1 MQPGYPEPLPPP
13 RQPVRVSLESTT
25 APTVTYVIMGVTG
38 LIYLLQM
45 LSQTLYGQD
54 YVAIAGMKINE
65 LIYAGQYYR
74 LFTPMLL
81 HGSALHIGFNMY
93 ALFVIGT
100 RLERVIGHQRMI
112 MLYLVGGFA
121 GNVLSFLFQPNP
133 SLGAS
138 TAVFA
143 ILAAEGVFVYQNR
156 QYISNA
162 QGMLTNIVSVA
173 AINLLLGM
181 SGGIDNWGHL
191 GGLLGGLLFTW
202 IAGPKIG
209 VQEDQYPLTLGD
221 TRKTSDVMIASV
233 VVLAIF
239 GALALYKLL
248 FIAPTFLR

>member
-13 RQPVRVSLESTT
+13 RQPVRVSLEQAT
-25 APTVTYVIMGVTG
+25 APTVTYAIMGVTG

-81 HGSALHIGFNMY
+81 HGSLLHIGFNMY

-112 MLYLVGGFA
+112 LLYLVGGFA
-121 GNVLSFLFQPNP
+121 GNVVSFLFQPAP

-138 TAVFA
+138 TAIFG
-143 ILAAEGVFVYQNR
+143 ILAAEGVFIYQNR
-156 QYISNA
+156 QYLANA

-209 VQEDQYPLTLGD
+209 VQEDEYPPTLGD
-221 TRKTSDVMIASV
+221 TRKTKDVMMASIL
-233 VVLAIF
+233 VLGIF

>member
-1 MQPGYPEPLPPP
+1 
-13 RQPVRVSLESTT
+13 VRVSLEQAT
-25 APTVTYVIMGVTG
+25 APTVTYAIMGVTG

-81 HGSALHIGFNMY
+81 HGSLLHIGFNMY

-112 MLYLVGGFA
+112 LLYLVGGFA
-121 GNVLSFLFQPNP
+121 GNVVSFLFQPAP

-138 TAVFA
+138 TAIFG
-143 ILAAEGVFVYQNR
+143 ILAAEGVFIYQNR
-156 QYISNA
+156 QYLANA

-209 VQEDQYPLTLGD
+209 VQEDEYPPTLGD
-221 TRKTSDVMIASV
+221 TRKTKDVMMASLL
-233 VVLAIF
+233 VLGIF

-248 FIAPTFLR
+248 FIAPTSLR

>member
-13 RQPVRVSLESTT
+13 RPPVRVSLVETT
-25 APTVTYVIMGVTG
+25 SPTVTYVIMAATG
-38 LIYLLQM
+38 LVYVLQM

-54 YVAIAGMKINE
+54 YVAIAGMKINH

-81 HGSALHIGFNMY
+81 HGSVLHIGFNMY

-112 MLYLVGGFA
+112 FLYLVGGFA
-121 GNVLSFLFQPNP
+121 GNVMSFLFQPNP

-138 TAVFA
+138 TAIFA
-143 ILAAEGVFVYQNR
+143 ILAAEGVFIYQNR
-156 QYISNA
+156 QYIANA
-162 QGMLTNIVSVA
+162 QGMLTNIISVA

-202 IAGPKIG
+202 IAGPRFG
-209 VQEDQYPLTLGD
+209 VREDEYPQTLGD
-221 TRKTSDVMIASV
+221 TRKTNDVIIATLL
-233 VVLAIF
+233 VLGLFGGLAAAAI
-239 GALALYKLL
+239 L
-248 FIAPTFLR
+248 FLPPPLG

>member
-1 MQPGYPEPLPPP
+1 MQPGYPEPTPPP
-13 RQPVRVSLESTT
+13 RPPVRVSLEQAT
-25 APTVTYVIMGVTG
+25 APTVTYVIMAATG
-38 LIYLLQM
+38 LVYLLQM

-100 RLERVIGHQRMI
+100 RLELVIGHQRMI
-112 MLYLVGGFA
+112 FLYLVAGFA
-121 GNVLSFLFQPNP
+121 GNVMSFLFQPNP

-138 TAVFA
+138 TAVFG
-143 ILAAEGVFVYQNR
+143 ILAAEGVFIYQNR
-156 QYISNA
+156 QYIANA
-162 QGMLTNIVSVA
+162 QGMLTNIISVA

-181 SGGIDNWGHL
+181 SGNIDNWGHL

-202 IAGPKIG
+202 IAGPRIG
-209 VQEDQYPLTLGD
+209 VREDEYPPTLGD
-221 TRKTSDVMIASV
+221 TRKTNDVIIATLL
-233 VVLAIF
+233 VLGLFGGLAAAAI
-239 GALALYKLL
+239 L
-248 FIAPTFLR
+248 FLPPPLG